1 MTYYFITYIAPLFAA
16 LIGLKLPDIDL
27 APVFPFRHRSA
38 WTHGPLPAL
47 IIAWLDGHYP
57 LYHNAWIAMLA
68 GIAVHLLADC
78 FPRRWHGM
86 AMINF
91 KPWNKTLKAMGS
103 FWFIATGAF
112 VSGYVVGPSFDMA
125 LVLGS
130 VTSHYTQ

>member
-1 MTYYFITYIAPLFAA
+1 VIQHLFFAYILPLIAG

-47 IIAWLDGHYP
+47 IITYLDGIYPQYHY
-57 LYHNAWIAMLA
+57 AWIAMLA
-68 GIAVHLLADC
+68 GIAIHLLADC

-91 KPWNKTLKAMGS
+91 KPWNKTLTAMGS
-103 FWFIATGAF
+103 FWTL
-112 VSGYVVGPSFDMA
+112 A
-125 LVLGS
+125 LSALFSAYLVRYMLWFGF
-130 VTSHYTQ
+130 

>member
-1 MTYYFITYIAPLFAA
+1 MMYYAITYLAPLFAA

-47 IIAWLDGHYP
+47 IVLLLDILHPEYHYS
-57 LYHNAWIAMLA
+57 WIALLA
-68 GIAVHLLADC
+68 GLAIHLLADC

-91 KPWNKTLKAMGS
+91 RPWNRTLKAMGS
-103 FWFIATGAF
+103 FWFIAVGSF
-112 VSGYVVGPSFDMA
+112 VSGYVCWVRF
-125 LVLGS
+125 
-130 VTSHYTQ
+130 

>member
-1 MTYYFITYIAPLFAA
+1 MTYFAITYLAPLFAA

-47 IIAWLDGHYP
+47 IIAWLDGRYP

-68 GIAVHLLADC
+68 GLAIHLLADC

-91 KPWNKTLKAMGS
+91 RPWNKTLKPIGS
-103 FWFIATGAF
+103 FWLIFTGSMVSAYVCWFII
-112 VSGYVVGPSFDMA
+112 
-125 LVLGS
+125 
-130 VTSHYTQ
+130 